1 MPNLIE
7 FIVFSASPRDDNEF
21 PIKLQCKLW
30 QWLMAILNFWSTP
43 KLLLGR
49 RGRDPI
55 VVGYITTYVISA
67 YYHLRC
73 ELESQSGEVYSI
85 QHYVMKFII

>member
-1 MPNLIE
+1 MAAKASIE
-7 FIVFSASPRDDNEF
+7 ISDNFSAF

-67 YYHLRC
+67 YYHVRC
-73 ELESQSGEVYSI
+73 EFESQSGEVYSI
-85 QHYVMKFII
+85 QHYATNDAT